1 MTLCARWGRW
11 ALLLVGVIVV
21 GGLCAGCGRKD
32 AAHQATTRPATT
44 STSAVSR
51 PDVGFRSI
59 QRLDEHFVKHGREF
73 GSVSR
78 DDYLRLAQ
86 SLRDRAAGGPVLELI
101 RNDGTITR
109 FDRGTG
115 AFLAFARDG
124 VIRTFFRPNDGEQY
138 FQRQARR

>member
-1 MTLCARWGRW
+1 MTVCARWGRW
-11 ALLLVGVIVV
+11 ALLLAGVLVV
-21 GGLCAGCGRKD
+21 GGLCTGCGRD
-32 AAHQATTRPATT
+32 DGTQRVTVPGSSTATAV
-44 STSAVSR
+44 VSR
-51 PDVGFRSI
+51 PGVGFRSL

-78 DDYLRLAQ
+78 DEYLRLAQ
-86 SLRDRAAGGPVLELI
+86 TLRDRDAGGPVLEVI

-124 VIRTFFRPNDGEQY
+124 TIRTFFRPNDGEHY